1 MIVAFGTGVAF
12 LPYPQVSPMS
22 GDKGKSKHNRSERF
36 YVMRQTIVC
45 TDNLENDNALIKLLQ
60 RRGILV
66 QTVTLQELSGLQAPE
81 EKRSIVLSTK
91 TRDALTKTVKAFP
104 QWCAKQGF
112 DRILCLEAQA
122 QDYHMESQFNNA
134 LMTIQYGDD
143 NDVFAFEVSA
153 RFLSDDQIV
162 AAGAPETFNLLAL
175 TRKVSQKDVTVM
187 VAGPTGTG
195 KEVISKY
202 IHNHSPRNDKEFVAI
217 NCAAVPET
225 MLESMLFGYEKGAF
239 TGANQGSK
247 GVFRSADGGTLLLDE
262 VTEMP
267 MQLQAK
273 LLRVLQEREV
283 TPLGSTQTIPVDVR
297 VVATSNRDLLQAVK
311 EGVFREDLYYR
322 LNVFPIATKALVERP
337 EDIIPIS
344 LALLSK
350 HAGGLDHIPF
360 LSNNALT
367 TLAKHQW
374 PGNVREL
381 ENVLQR
387 ALVLSFDENIDEHS
401 IILDASD
408 YDAFM
413 AHHPI
418 NMMNQSTEAVLAEL

>member
-1 MIVAFGTGVAF
+1 
-12 LPYPQVSPMS
+12 
-22 GDKGKSKHNRSERF
+22 
-36 YVMRQTIVC
+36 MRKTIVC
-45 TDNLENDNALIKLLQ
+45 TDNLENDNAITKLLQ

-66 QTVTLQELSGLQAPE
+66 EKVTLQELSQLSKTE
-81 EKRSIVLSTK
+81 EKRSIVIST
-91 TRDALTKTVKAFP
+91 TARDTLMKTVKAFP
-104 QWCAKQGF
+104 QWCAKAGF
-112 DRILCLEAQA
+112 DRILCLKGGA
-122 QDYHMESQFNNA
+122 DNYHMESQFNNA
-134 LMTIQYGDD
+134 LMTINYGKD
-143 NDVFAFEVSA
+143 NDVFAFEVA
-153 RFLSDDQIV
+153 TRFLSDDQIV

-175 TRKVSQKDVTVM
+175 TRKVSAKDVTVM

-202 IHNHSPRNDKEFVAI
+202 IHNHSPRQDKEFVAI

-322 LNVFPIATKALVERP
+322 LNVFPIATKALVQRP

-350 HAGGLDHIPF
+350 HAGGLDKIPF

-367 TLAKHQW
+367 TLAKHEW

-418 NMMNQSTEAVLAEL
+418 NMMNQSTESVLAEV

>member
-1 MIVAFGTGVAF
+1 
-12 LPYPQVSPMS
+12 
-22 GDKGKSKHNRSERF
+22 
-36 YVMRQTIVC
+36 MRKTIVC
-45 TDNLENDNALIKLLQ
+45 TDNLDNENALTKLLQ
-60 RRGILV
+60 RRGIDI
-66 QTVTLQELSGLQAPE
+66 TAVTIQELAQLPSDAN
-81 EKRSIVLSTK
+81 KRSIVMSITARDTLS
-91 TRDALTKTVKAFP
+91 KTVKAFP

-112 DRILCLEAQA
+112 DRILCLGGGAEN
-122 QDYHMESQFNNA
+122 YHMESQFNNA
-134 LMTIQYGDD
+134 LMTIEYGTD
-143 NDVFAFEVSA
+143 NDVFGFEVAA

-162 AAGAPETFNLLAL
+162 AAGAPATFNLLAL

-202 IHNHSPRNDKEFVAI
+202 IHNHSPRNDKDFVAI

-322 LNVFPIATKALVERP
+322 LNVFPIATKALAERP

-350 HAGGLDHIPF
+350 HAGGLDKIPF

-418 NMMNQSTEAVLAEL
+418 NMMNQSTESVLAEV

>member
-1 MIVAFGTGVAF
+1 MRKTIICTDS
-12 LPYPQVSPMS
+12 LDN
-22 GDKGKSKHNRSERF
+22 DKG
-36 YVMRQTIVC
+36 
-45 TDNLENDNALIKLLQ
+45 LIHLLK
-60 RRGILV
+60 RRGIACETITLAELINFEMPVAPSADGMANTAKKDGSLV
-66 QTVTLQELSGLQAPE
+66 ISETARDTLA
-81 EKRSIVLSTK
+81 
-91 TRDALTKTVKAFP
+91 KTVKAFP
-104 QWCAKQGF
+104 QWCVKKGF
-112 DRILCLEAQA
+112 GRILCLQGNQSE
-122 QDYHMESQFNNA
+122 YSMNSQFNNA
-134 LMTIQYGDD
+134 YMSIGYGAD

-153 RFLSDDQIV
+153 RFLCDDTTV
-162 AAGAPETFNLLAL
+162 AAGDPATFNLLAL
-175 TRKVSQKDVTVM
+175 TRRVAEKDVTVM

-195 KEVISKY
+195 KEVVSQY
-202 IHNHSPRNDKEFVAI
+202 IHRNSPRRDNEFVAV

-247 GVFRSADGGTLLLDE
+247 GVFRSADKGTLLLDE
-262 VTEMP
+262 ITEMP

-297 VVATSNRDLLQAVK
+297 VVATSNRDLMQAVK

-322 LNVFPIATKALVERP
+322 LNVFPIATKALCNRK
-337 EDIIPIS
+337 EDIIPIA
-344 LALLSK
+344 LALLAK
-350 HAGGLDHIPF
+350 HAGGLDKIPF
-360 LSNNALT
+360 LSNSALT
-367 TLAKHQW
+367 TLAQHDW

-387 ALVLSFDENIDEHS
+387 ALVLSFDESIDEHS

-413 AHHPI
+413 THHPMNII
-418 NMMNQSTEAVLAEL
+418 NNGAMAHAKVPEKQAVPA